1 MQLLERNTSLTLR
14 QIEIVRGVAQGL
26 NNVEIAD
33 RLCVHEGTVS
43 NHVHVI
49 MNKIGLFR
57 RVHLVIYALK
67 EGLISLDEIEL
78 EYWID

>member
-1 MQLLERNTSLTLR
+1 MQLLERNTELTQR
-14 QIEIVRGVAQGL
+14 QIEILCRVAQGL
-26 NNVEIAD
+26 NNAEIGD

-49 MNKIGLFR
+49 MNKLGLFR
-57 RVHLVIYALK
+57 RVHLVIHALK